1 MKIYT
6 NHLFDCP
13 ANTTV
18 LDVTSL
24 WKKPLTSRLKDA
36 TTTTTSRYVPCETLY
51 ILEDAL
57 FWSGGGWGN
66 RNSKVQIDQRK
77 SVYFI
82 TKTST

>member
-1 MKIYT
+1 MITTYKFVMQSLQSKFSTEISKM
-6 NHLFDCP
+6 FP
-13 ANTTV
+13 NTG
-18 LDVTSL
+18 
-24 WKKPLTSRLKDA
+24 LTPDDA
-36 TTTTTSRYVPCETLY
+36 TSTTTSRYVPCETLY